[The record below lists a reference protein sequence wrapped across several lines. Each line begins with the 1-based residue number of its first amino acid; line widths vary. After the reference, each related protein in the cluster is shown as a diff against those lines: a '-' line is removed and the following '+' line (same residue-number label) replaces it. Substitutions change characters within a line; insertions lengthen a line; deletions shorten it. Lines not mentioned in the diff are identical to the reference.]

1 MASIMLNKPTQQMN
15 ELNSYMMNMAN
26 QVRNGNPQQMVQ
38 MLMQQNPQLAQ
49 KYQVLMSRFPNMSP
63 TQVWNTL
70 AQRYGIDFSNLNMP
84 NR

>member
-1 MASIMLNKPTQQMN
+1 MLNKPTQQMS
-15 ELNSYMMNMAN
+15 ELNNYMLNMAN

-49 KYQVLMSRFPNMSP
+49 KYQILMSRFPNMSP